1 MVFGPRV
8 PLRSTH
14 GLRSYA
20 ASRLNR
26 STAQRLNGKADCA
39 ELEGVEIQ
47 TSAED
52 IDKRVDIFL
61 SQHYPD
67 TSRARV
73 QQWIRDGR
81 VQVNQAPARASL
93 RLRGSEVVSVEPA
106 PATPLK
112 AFAEN
117 IPLDLLYEDDDIVA
131 VNKPAGMIVH
141 SGAGGKSGTL
151 VNALLHHFST
161 LSTVG
166 GELRPGI
173 VHRLDRLTSGVLLV
187 AKNDLAHRRLAQQF
201 QNRKIRKTYWAIVH
215 GAIGKQHRAARKV
228 EVDGHWW
235 VRLEMPIGRDAHQRI
250 KMSARSTGRAAQTDF
265 RVLQQSASYALL
277 EVRIATGRTHQIR
290 VHLSKIGHPVVG
302 DRLYGAPAMPPGLP
316 VLERFYLHAHKIG
329 FLHPNTKQPIV
340 IEAPLPKEFTELTR
354 LLEL

>member
-1 MVFGPRV
+1 M
-8 PLRSTH
+8 
-14 GLRSYA
+14 
-20 ASRLNR
+20 
-26 STAQRLNGKADCA
+26 
-39 ELEGVEIQ
+39 EIQ

-52 IDKRVDIFL
+52 IDKRLDVFL
-61 SQHYPD
+61 SQHYPE

-73 QQWIRDGR
+73 QQWIRDDR

-93 RLRGSEVVSVEPA
+93 RLRGTEVVSVEPA

-141 SGAGGKSGTL
+141 SGAGAKSGTL
-151 VNALLHHFST
+151 VNALLNHFSK

-173 VHRLDRLTSGVLLV
+173 VHRLDRMTSGVLLV
-187 AKNDLAHRRLAQQF
+187 AKNDRAHQRLARQF
-201 QNRKIRKTYWAIVH
+201 QKRQIQKTYWAVIH
-215 GAIGKQHRAARKV
+215 GRIIKQHPSARKI
-228 EVDGHWW
+228 EVDGKWW
-235 VRLEMPIGRDAHQRI
+235 FRLEMPIGRDAHQRI
-250 KMSARSTGRAAQTDF
+250 KMSTRPAGRSAQTDF
-265 RVLQQSASYALL
+265 RVLRQSPGYSLL
-277 EVRIATGRTHQIR
+277 EVRISTGRTHQIR

-302 DRLYGAPAMPPGLP
+302 DRLYGAPATPEGLP
-316 VLERFYLHAHKIG
+316 NLDRFYLHARQIG
-329 FLHPNTKQPIV
+329 FVHPATDQRIV